1 MECSKSGQVKYTT
14 QDTCLLTLPVP
25 IAAAT
30 NKDEVETWNI
40 KRRQLEEKKEKVYEI
55 VIQRKILLSENLTN
69 HQSLR
74 Y

>member
-25 IAAAT
+25 MAAAT
-30 NKDEVETWNI
+30 NKEEVEAWNV

-55 VIQRKILLSENLTN
+55 LTVQRKILLRENLTN
-69 HQSLR
+69 RL
-74 Y
+74 